1 MNKVL
6 LNRDSSVELLRILCM
21 FMIVV
26 HHIIIG
32 EFYSVPT
39 ILEGEGTVDT
49 LLGGAVILN
58 SFCYIAVNCFIL
70 ISGYFGIK
78 FKWRKLYRL
87 YIMCAFYVFITY
99 ITIGM
104 EPQEFIRRMI
114 GPFSSRYWRFMTEF
128 IVLYFMSTLLNRGID
143 YINKKD
149 FQTILV
155 LYTIANVYFGFFF
168 NQYSKNGYG
177 VANFVYLYI
186 IGAYLRKFVNVSKI
200 SKNKSIMVY
209 VLCSILF
216 GVLGILSHEISI
228 PRYRSYAYN
237 NPILIVGSIAF
248 FITFLNIHFKSKL
261 INWLAYSSL
270 AIYLMPNFFRKEFC
284 HELYL
289 SYVHN
294 SSVFIGLIIMIV
306 ISLSY
311 AVVFSLFAIMFD
323 KLRVYSIEKWSL
335 SLYDWIEKKYK
346 LIDN

>member
-1 MNKVL
+1 MNKIL
-6 LNRDSSVELLRILCM
+6 QDRDSNVELLRILCM

-39 ILEGEGTVDT
+39 ILEGEGKVDS

-70 ISGYFGIK
+70 ISGYYGIK

-87 YIMCAFYVFITY
+87 YIMCGFYVFITY

-104 EPQEFIRRMI
+104 ETREFLRRII
-114 GPFSSRYWRFMTEF
+114 GPFSCRYWWFMTEF
-128 IVLYFMSTLLNRGID
+128 IVLYLISPLLNRGID
-143 YINKKD
+143 FINKKD
-149 FQTILV
+149 FQGVLV
-155 LYTIANVYFGFFF
+155 LYTIANIYFGFFF
-168 NQYSKNGYG
+168 DQYSKNGYG

-200 SKNKSIMVY
+200 SKKKSITVY

-237 NPILIVGSIAF
+237 NPILIVSSIAF
-248 FITFLNIHFKSKL
+248 FITFLNIHFKNKL
-261 INWLAYSSL
+261 VNWLSYSSL
-270 AIYLMPNFFRKEFC
+270 AIYLMPNFFRNEFC
-284 HELYL
+284 HELFFTL
-289 SYVHN
+289 CEKLIHN
-294 SSVFIGLIIMIV
+294 
-306 ISLSY
+306 Y
-311 AVVFSLFAIMFD
+311 
-323 KLRVYSIEKWSL
+323 RNN
-335 SLYDWIEKKYK
+335 LYDFNFVF
-346 LIDN
+346 LCRSF